1 MVVRYVTP
9 NGSRIMGPPFTDE
22 EKQDLY
28 RRIASGP
35 WTMLRTAKAPQ
46 TVGSEAAATNR
57 QTETTSMRSTN
68 ASAISSPNLLRKGA
82 PHGG

>member
-9 NGSRIMGPPFTDE
+9 NGSRIMGPPYTDE

-35 WTMLRTAKAPQ
+35 WTTLRTAKAPQ
-46 TVGSEAAATNR
+46 TVDPEAAATNR
-57 QTETTSMRSTN
+57 QTEATSQ
-68 ASAISSPNLLRKGA
+68 SAAERGA
-82 PHGG
+82 KNGG